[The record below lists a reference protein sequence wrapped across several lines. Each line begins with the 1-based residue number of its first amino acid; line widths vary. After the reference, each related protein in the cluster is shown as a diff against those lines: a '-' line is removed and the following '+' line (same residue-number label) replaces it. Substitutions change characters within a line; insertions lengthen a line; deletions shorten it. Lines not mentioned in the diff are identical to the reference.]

1 MTSVVKTPDTSP
13 QAVMPGSANG
23 VLALLTVIYVF
34 NFIDRQILN
43 ILAESIANELSL
55 SDTQIGLMTGF
66 AFAVFYTFLGIPLA
80 RYADRPGSDRIM
92 LMAIC
97 LAIWSA
103 MTAACG
109 LAQNYGQLLLARIGV
124 GAGEAGCTPAAIS
137 IIADIYPKERR
148 SSAMGIY
155 MMGVPIG
162 SLFGLIAGGLLA
174 DAFGWRVALLV
185 VGLPGI
191 LLALILY
198 FLVKDPRHNGVMSA
212 ARPPTLPWR
221 EAMRELA
228 SSRAFTLLVIAS
240 SVNAFLGYGKG
251 VWQIIFFMRSHG
263 LSAGEVGLAIGLTTG
278 LCGIIGSTIGGRM
291 ADWLGTRNPAHY
303 FIMPAVG
310 FLVAIPFSLAA
321 YTASD
326 WRVAIALMIIP
337 AICGTLNYGPGMSVT
352 QGIFRPQTRATAT
365 AVKLFFQTLVGLG
378 LGPLLFGFISDVLKP
393 VAGPESVRWVLMGST
408 LLGVIPAVMLWY
420 AGLRL
425 PRELKHP
432 DGHG

>member
-1 MTSVVKTPDTSP
+1 MSAD
-13 QAVMPGSANG
+13 AVASRNANG
-23 VLALLTVIYVF
+23 TLALLTVIYVF

-43 ILAESIANELSL
+43 ILAEPIARELSL

-80 RYADRPGSDRIM
+80 RYADRPDSDRIT

-97 LAIWSA
+97 LAVWAA

-109 LAQNYGQLLLARIGV
+109 LAQHYGQLLLARIGV

-137 IIADIYPKERR
+137 IIADIFPKDRR

-162 SLFGLIAGGLLA
+162 SLFGLIAGGWMA
-174 DAFGWRVALLV
+174 DAFGWRIALLV
-185 VGLPGI
+185 VGLPGVV
-191 LLALILY
+191 LALLLY
-198 FLVKDPRHNGVMSA
+198 FIIKDPRHTGVVSA

-221 EAMRELA
+221 EAMRELLA
-228 SSRAFTLLVIAS
+228 SRAFTLLVIATA
-240 SVNAFLGYGKG
+240 VNSFLSYGKG

-263 LSAGEVGLAIGLTTG
+263 LSTSEVGLAIGLTVG
-278 LCGIIGSTIGGRM
+278 ICGIIGSTVGGRL
-291 ADWLGTRNPAHY
+291 ADWFGTRNPAHY

-310 FLVAIPFSLAA
+310 FLVAIPFSIAA
-321 YTASD
+321 YSASD
-326 WRVAIALMIIP
+326 WRIAIALMVVP
-337 AICGTLNYGPGMSVT
+337 AICGTLNYGPGMSVV

-378 LGPLLFGFISDVLKP
+378 LGPLLFGFISETLKP
-393 VAGPESVRWVLMGST
+393 IAGPESVRWVLLGSA
-408 LLGVIPAVMLWY
+408 LLGVIPAVLLWI
-420 AGLRL
+420 AGTRL
-425 PRELKHP
+425 PRELRHP
-432 DGHG
+432 DGHD

>member
-1 MTSVVKTPDTSP
+1 MKGMAQPLGLSAG
-13 QAVMPGSANG
+13 AVAHRNANG
-23 VLALLTVIYVF
+23 TLALLTVIYVF

-43 ILAESIANELSL
+43 ILAESIAKELSL

-66 AFAVFYTFLGIPLA
+66 AFAVFYTFMGIPLA
-80 RYADRPGSDRIM
+80 RYADRPDSDRIT

-97 LAIWSA
+97 LAVWSG

-137 IIADIYPKERR
+137 IIADIFPKEKR

-162 SLFGLIAGGLLA
+162 SLFGLIAGGMMA
-174 DAFGWRVALLV
+174 DAFGWRIALLV

-191 LLALILY
+191 AMALLLY
-198 FLVKDPRHNGVMSA
+198 FLVKDPRHNGVTSA

-221 EAMRELA
+221 EAMRELMA
-228 SSRAFTLLVIAS
+228 SRAFTLLVIAS
-240 SVNAFLGYGKG
+240 SVNAFLAYGKG

-263 LSAGEVGLAIGLTTG
+263 LSASEVGLAIGLTVG
-278 LCGIIGSTIGGRM
+278 ICGIIGSTVGGRL
-291 ADWLGTRNPAHY
+291 ADWFGTRNPAHY

-310 FLVAIPFSLAA
+310 FLVAIPFSIAA
-321 YTASD
+321 YSASD
-326 WRVAIALMIIP
+326 WRFALALMVVP
-337 AICGTLNYGPGMSVT
+337 AICGTLNYGPGMSVV

-378 LGPLLFGFISDVLKP
+378 LGPLLFGIISDALKP
-393 VAGPESVRWVLMGST
+393 IAGPESVRWVLLGST
-408 LLGVIPAVMLWY
+408 LLGIIPAVLLWV
-420 AGLRL
+420 AGMSL
-425 PRELKHP
+425 PRELRHP
-432 DGHG
+432 DGHD

>member
-80 RYADRPGSDRIM
+80 RYADRPGSDRIT